1 VSNRLTPL
9 DVSFLYLEEPT
20 TVMHVGSVMVFDA
33 PAAGFDYDAL
43 VRHIGARIAFVPRY
57 RQRVKQVPGRLANP
71 LWVDDQRF
79 DLSYHV
85 RRSALPRPGTMAQLR
100 DLVAR
105 VMPRHLDRSRPL
117 WEAYVVEG
125 LQDGRFAV
133 VTKSHQALVDG
144 VNAVDLA
151 QVILDETASAT
162 QLPADTWQPSR
173 EPSLVELITG
183 AVADA
188 VQRPTQV
195 LDTVRAG
202 AGDLRV
208 NVEKVVGTLGNLAR
222 TATSPAPDSPLNVE
236 IGEHRRFG
244 TVATELEVY
253 REIRA
258 FHATGGRRRGR
269 GTAVQASI
277 SVNDVVLATLTGAL
291 REWML
296 TRGARVTPTTSLRAM
311 VPVSVRSDDP
321 APGARLSRVEQLLVD
336 LPLGEPNATVRLQQV
351 AYQMKA
357 HQDTGRAVPARRL
370 AEVGGFAPSTLH
382 SLGARVASGLSRR
395 VFNLLVTNVP
405 GPQNA
410 LYAAG
415 SELQETYPVI
425 PLARGQGLA
434 VGLTSYKGGVFYG
447 LNADREAMPDLE
459 VLCQCVTESL
469 EELRETVR

>member
-1 VSNRLTPL
+1 MSNRLTPL

-33 PAAGFDYDAL
+33 PADGFDYDAL
-43 VRHIGARIAFVPRY
+43 VRHIAARIAFVPRY
-57 RQRVKQVPGRLANP
+57 RQRVRQVPGRLANP

-125 LQDGRFAV
+125 LEGGRFAI

-151 QVILDETASAT
+151 QVILDDTASPT
-162 QLPADTWQPSR
+162 TLPADTWHPSR

-183 AVADA
+183 AVSDA

-208 NVEKVVGTLGNLAR
+208 NAEKVVGALGNLAR
-222 TATSPAPDSPLNVE
+222 TATNPAPDSPLNVE

-244 TVATELEVY
+244 TVATELDTY
-253 REIRA
+253 REVRA
-258 FHATGGRRRGR
+258 FHATGGRRRGK
-269 GTAVQASI
+269 GAVEAQI

-296 TRGARVTPTTSLRAM
+296 TRGARVAPTTSVRAM
-311 VPVSVRSDDP
+311 VPVSVRSDD
-321 APGARLSRVEQLLVD
+321 ASSGETLARVEQLLVD

-357 HQDTGRAVPARRL
+357 HADTGRAVPARRL
-370 AEVGGFAPSTLH
+370 AEVGGFAPTTLH

-395 VFNLLVTNVP
+395 VFNLLITNVP
-405 GPQNA
+405 GPQHS

-415 SELQETYPVI
+415 AELQQTFPVI
-425 PLARGQGLA
+425 PLAKGQGLA

-469 EELRETVR
+469 EELRGTVR

>member
-1 VSNRLTPL
+1 MSNRLTPL

-20 TVMHVGSVMVFDA
+20 TVMHVGSVLVFDA
-33 PAAGFDYDAL
+33 PAAGFDYDTL
-43 VRHIGARIAFVPRY
+43 VRHIAARIAFVPRY
-57 RQRVKQVPGRLANP
+57 RQRVRQVPGRLANP

-125 LQDGRFAV
+125 LEGGRFAV

-151 QVILDETASAT
+151 QVILDDTPSAT
-162 QLPADTWQPSR
+162 TLPADTWHASR

-195 LDTVRAG
+195 VDTLRAG
-202 AGDLRV
+202 VGDLRV
-208 NVEKVVGTLGNLAR
+208 NADKVLGALGSLAR
-222 TATSPAPDSPLNVE
+222 TAASPAPDSPLNVE

-244 TVATELEVY
+244 TVATELETY

-258 FHATGGRRRGR
+258 FHATGGRRRKAKGSVD
-269 GTAVQASI
+269 AAI
-277 SVNDVVLATLTGAL
+277 SVNDVVLATLAGAL

-296 TRGARVTPTTSLRAM
+296 TRGARVAPTTSLRAM
-311 VPVSVRSDDP
+311 VPVSVRADDP
-321 APGARLSRVEQLLVD
+321 TSGESLARVEQLLVD
-336 LPLGEPNATVRLQQV
+336 LPLGEPNATVRLQQI
-351 AYQMKA
+351 AYQTKA
-357 HQDTGRAVPARRL
+357 HADTGRAVPARRL

-405 GPQNA
+405 GPQNP

-415 SELQETYPVI
+415 AELLQTYPVI
-425 PLARGQGLA
+425 PLAKGQGLA
-434 VGLTSYKGGVFYG
+434 VGLTSYQGGVFYG
-447 LNADREAMPDLE
+447 LNADREAMPDLD
-459 VLCQCVTESL
+459 VLCQCVSESL

>member
-1 VSNRLTPL
+1 MTSRLTPL

-20 TVMHVGSVMVFDA
+20 TVMHVGSVMVFD
-33 PAAGFDYDAL
+33 PPEGGFDFDVLA
-43 VRHIGARIAFVPRY
+43 RHIAARIAFVPRY
-57 RQRVKQVPGRLANP
+57 RQRVRQVPGRLANP

-125 LQDGRFAV
+125 LEDGRFAV

-144 VNAVDLA
+144 VNAVELS
-151 QVILDETASAT
+151 QVVLDDTPTAT
-162 QLPADTWQPSR
+162 PAPTDTWSPSR
-173 EPSLVELITG
+173 EPSLLELITG

-188 VQRPTQV
+188 VQAPTHV
-195 LDTVRAG
+195 LDTVRSG
-202 AGDLRV
+202 AADVRV
-208 NVEKVVGTLGNLAR
+208 NVDKVVGALTSVVR
-222 TATSPAPDSPLNVE
+222 TATSPAPESPLNVV

-244 TVATELEVY
+244 TVATELETY

-258 FHATGGRRRGR
+258 FHATGGRRRGK
-269 GTAVQASI
+269 AVAEAAPI
-277 SVNDVVLATLTGAL
+277 TVNDVVLATLTGAL

-296 TRGARVTPTTSLRAM
+296 TRGARVSPTTALRAM
-311 VPVSVRSDDP
+311 VPVGVRSEDP
-321 APGARLSRVEQLLVD
+321 GERVARVEQLLVD
-336 LPLGEPNATVRLQQV
+336 LPLGEPNATLRLQQI
-351 AYQMKA
+351 AYRMKA
-357 HQDTGRAVPARRL
+357 HADTGRGLPARRL
-370 AEVGGFAPSTLH
+370 AEVGGFAPATLH
-382 SLGARVASGLSRR
+382 SVGARVASGLSRR

-405 GPQNA
+405 GPQHA

-415 SELQETYPVI
+415 AELVETYPVI
-425 PLARGQGLA
+425 PLAKGQGLA

-447 LNADREAMPDLE
+447 LNADREAMPDLD
-459 VLCQCVTESL
+459 VLAQCVPESL
-469 EELRETVR
+469 EELRGTVR